1 MYLFPLDRLSTPQLN
16 VTQSTSDQCSNGL
29 ISTFNGITIFANI
42 AVMESKFILCCCLH
56 GFETHVSQCHY
67 SITSSVII
75 SEWWIVPQHLDLS
88 IFWPS
93 TDQSGRSLFV
103 TIMRITYCISPLGPL
118 SPPIHP
124 FILFC
129 ASPPFIS
136 PQLMNI
142 KLTYNYLSRCC
153 LGPGNKSQEMDS
165 ERNPHTST
173 YV

>member
-1 MYLFPLDRLSTPQLN
+1 
-16 VTQSTSDQCSNGL
+16 
-29 ISTFNGITIFANI
+29 
-42 AVMESKFILCCCLH
+42 MESKFILCCCLH
-56 GFETHVSQCHY
+56 GFKTHVSQCHH

-88 IFWPS
+88 IFWSS

-118 SPPIHP
+118 LFKSPPIHP

-165 ERNPHTST
+165 ERNPHTSP